1 MQLEKVLQTTNRH
14 EINLGEHRLIVL
26 DDQSIE
32 LMQHQSEQASYALH
46 LESSE
51 VYLLM
56 RCLQDLYKPVE
67 M

>member
-1 MQLEKVLQTTNRH
+1 MQLENVRQTTNRH
-14 EINLGEHRLIVL
+14 EINLGALHLVVL

-51 VYLLM
+51 AYRLM
-56 RCLQDLYKPVE
+56 MCLQGLYKPVE